1 MNIEDLIISDEALS
15 IIDNG
20 TWIDDLDEAPGAAF
34 LVTGLQSEA
43 AQKLLRSKQA
53 SLRAKNRGKVI
64 TDEQAARITKEVLV
78 ESVLKDWRGLN
89 FNGEPITYSQELARR
104 WILSRNG
111 EKFTTLV
118 LTAAYRVDSQAADLA
133 KDLEKN

>member
-1 MNIEDLIISDEALS
+1 MEINDLILSDDAIN

-20 TWIDDLDEAPGAAF
+20 TWIGDFDEAPGVEL

-43 AQKLLRSKQA
+43 AQKLQRSKQA

-64 TDEQAARITKEVLV
+64 SDEQLARVTKEVLIEV
-78 ESVLKDWRGLN
+78 VLKDWRGLKSG
-89 FNGEPITYSQELARR
+89 GEPIPYSQEQARQ

-111 EKFTTLV
+111 EKFTGLV
-118 LTAAYRVDSQAADLA
+118 LTAAYRVDAQAAELA
-133 KDLEKN
+133 QGLEKN